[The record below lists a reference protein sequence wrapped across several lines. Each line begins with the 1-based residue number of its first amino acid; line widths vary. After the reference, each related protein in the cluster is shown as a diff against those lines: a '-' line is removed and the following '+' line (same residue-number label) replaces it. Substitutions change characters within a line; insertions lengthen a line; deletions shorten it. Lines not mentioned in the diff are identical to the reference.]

1 MICNEVRMQYGDDIL
16 SRIGNTPLIRMGKIA
31 PNLPEVRI
39 YGKAEWFNPG
49 GSVKDRSALG
59 IVEDAIRSGA
69 LTKEKVLLDASSGN
83 TGIAYSM
90 ICAVKGYR
98 SSIVVPGNIGKEK
111 LEILRAYGADV
122 ILSSPMEGTDG
133 SQRLARKLA
142 SQDPDIYF
150 YADQYNNSS
159 NWKAHYEFTGQ
170 EILKQTGGEIDYFVS
185 GLGTG
190 GTFTGVSRLLKERKK
205 SIRTVAVEPDSPL
218 HGIEGLKRMDAS
230 IKPGIYDESIA
241 DEHIYVKTEDAQ
253 KMVIRAARTEGLLLG
268 VSSGAALRACMD
280 IAEREGRGNIV
291 TIFPDSGQRYLGE
304 KFWEDNL

>member
-1 MICNEVRMQYGDDIL
+1 MICNEVRMQYGDGIL
-16 SRIGNTPLIRMGKIA
+16 SRIGNTPLIRMDRIA

-142 SQDPDIYF
+142 SQDPDLYF

-280 IAEREGRGNIV
+280 IAERDGRGNIV